1 MTLPK
6 TVKVEGDDKN
16 HHRPDISMSVFDD
29 IRNEGWLI
37 RIDVESKSKV
47 LFGFEQF
54 ITYELMMPEAE
65 LAALE
70 AKRRIVEDE

>member
-37 RIDVESKSKV
+37 RISIND
-47 LFGFEQF
+47 
-54 ITYELMMPEAE
+54 PAE
-65 LAALE
+65 LDVLLSADEYQAMLE
-70 AKRRIVEDE
+70 A

>member
-1 MTLPK
+1 
-6 TVKVEGDDKN
+6 
-16 HHRPDISMSVFDD
+16 MSVFDD

-47 LFGFEQF
+47 PFGFEQF